1 MHSRRAWF
9 NHVLAAPLQLEALH
23 AVEELL
29 QRQRRLGT
37 PLGEEDQHRVIAAAR
52 EAVGRL
58 LGAPADEIILTSGGT
73 EAANLAIK
81 GCARA
86 ASRGVAKHLITS
98 AVEHTSVL
106 YPMRSLER
114 EGFEVCT
121 LAVDP
126 CGKVDPAHLEQQ
138 LRPGTAL
145 VSIQHAN
152 HELGTIQP
160 LAELAKATRKH
171 GVPLHVDAVAAA
183 GLAVLDVHTLGADLL
198 SLSASRLGGL
208 AGAGALWVRPGI
220 RLLPQIEGGIQEGG
234 RRGGS
239 ENLLGLAALAA
250 AAVAAAGNETE
261 RWAHTRG
268 LRDRLESGLRQA
280 LPDMVVNGPA
290 AAERLPGHLHVSF
303 PSAEGESM
311 VYRLRLQGVEV
322 STGSACTGEAGKPS
336 HVLEA
341 TGLTPQ
347 RSRCSVL
354 FSLGPASRLE
364 EVEHALEIVP
374 AVVERLRCLGVEN
387 GRA

>member
-1 MHSRRAWF
+1 LKPPRAWF
-9 NHVLAAPLQLEALH
+9 NHVLAAPVRLEA
-23 AVEELL
+23 AQAAEELL
-29 QRQRRLGT
+29 QRERCDGVPFDEKTRR
-37 PLGEEDQHRVIAAAR
+37 RIIAEAR
-52 EAVGRL
+52 GAVGRL
-58 LGAPADEIILTSGGT
+58 LGAPPEEIILTSGGT

-86 ASRGVAKHLITS
+86 AGSSTPGRLVTS
-98 AVEHTSVL
+98 TAEHTSVL

-114 EGFEVCT
+114 EGFEVCR
-121 LAVDP
+121 LPVDSR
-126 CGKVDPAHLEQQ
+126 GRVDPARLGQE
-138 LRPGTAL
+138 LRSRDAL

-152 HELGTIQP
+152 HELGTLQP
-160 LAELAKATRKH
+160 LAELALVARQC
-171 GVPLHVDAVAAA
+171 GVPLHVDAVAGA
-183 GLAVLDVHTLGADLL
+183 GLAKLDVRVLGADLL

-208 AGAGALWVRPGI
+208 PGAGALWVRSGV

-239 ENLLGLAALAA
+239 ENLVGLAALAA
-250 AAVAAAGNETE
+250 AAEAAAGHEKV
-261 RWAHTRG
+261 RWEHTRQ

-280 LPDMVVNGPA
+280 VPDLVVNGPA

-303 PSAEGESM
+303 PEVEGESM

-336 HVLEA
+336 HVLQA
-341 TGLTPQ
+341 TGMAPQ

-364 EVEHALEIVP
+364 EVQHALEVVP
-374 AVVERLRCLGVEN
+374 AAVERLRRMGVEA